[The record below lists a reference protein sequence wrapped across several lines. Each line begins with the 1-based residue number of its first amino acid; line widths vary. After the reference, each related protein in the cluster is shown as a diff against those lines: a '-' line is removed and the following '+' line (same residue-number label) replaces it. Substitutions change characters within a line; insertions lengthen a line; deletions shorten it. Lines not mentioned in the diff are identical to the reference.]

1 MTFVRTALVLAASAA
16 VWLALLPC
24 VFTSDPA
31 ERAEA
36 LDASVLARFERR
48 AERDRALAD
57 VHRSNPE
64 WDLMSRTFTVL
75 AFADRAT
82 QERARAAA
90 QRGSRAPSDPGRP
103 GEGALGLP
111 ASDRAVEHGGAR
123 HLAVID
129 ALIDDTL
136 AKEREH
142 GPEYFLMAY
151 WSRAPFES
159 GRLESVFVD
168 GGIALMIAARQAVA
182 PRPELDAELAARV
195 ARIEAAMEAGPVLS
209 AESYPD
215 ECWTFCNTTALAA
228 LALADHVHGTDH
240 GDLRARWVATAK
252 ERLIDHD
259 TGLLVSSY
267 TYDGRHLDGPEG
279 SSLWMALTNLL
290 LVDEAFAREQY
301 ALAKEQL
308 GRSVIGFGFAREWP
322 HGRAG
327 FMDVDSGPVVPIVEA
342 SPGSSGLAFL
352 GAKAFGDDEYL
363 RELTR
368 SLDFAA
374 FPIRDGGGLR
384 HGASNL
390 VGDAVLL
397 HGLTFGPL
405 WNRVKG
411 DRS

>member
-1 MTFVRTALVLAASAA
+1 MTLLRTALVLAASAA
-16 VWLALLPC
+16 IWLALLPA
-24 VFTSDPA
+24 VFTSEPS
-31 ERAEA
+31 ERAQA

-48 AERDRALAD
+48 VERDAALAD

-75 AFADRAT
+75 AFADRAL
-82 QERARAAA
+82 E
-90 QRGSRAPSDPGRP
+90 SDGQ
-103 GEGALGLP
+103 
-111 ASDRAVEHGGAR
+111 R

-142 GPEYFLMAY
+142 GTEYFLMAY
-151 WSRAPFES
+151 WQRAPFES

-168 GGIALMIAARQAVA
+168 GEIALMIAARQAVA
-182 PRPELDAELAARV
+182 PRPDLDAELATRV

-228 LALADHVHGTDH
+228 LTLADHVHGTDH
-240 GDLRARWVATAK
+240 SELRERWVAMAK
-252 ERLIDHD
+252 ERLIDPD

-290 LVDEAFAREQY
+290 LVDESFARAQY
-301 ALAKEQL
+301 AIAKEQL
-308 GRSVIGFGFAREWP
+308 ARSVVGFGFAREWP
-322 HGRAG
+322 NGG
-327 FMDVDSGPVVPIVEA
+327 GGYMDVDSGPVVPIVEA

-352 GAKAFGDDEYL
+352 GAKAFDDEQYL
-363 RELTR
+363 GELTR
-368 SLDFAA
+368 SLDLAA
-374 FPIRDGGGLR
+374 FPIRDGDELR
-384 HGASNL
+384 YGASNL

-405 WNRVKG
+405 WDRVKG
-411 DRS
+411 ARS